1 MLESKLEQKLIAHIK
16 KLGGIA
22 YKFTSPNRRG
32 VPDRLCVMPNGRV
45 LFVEVKAPNKQ
56 PTPLQQHEHCLLRA
70 LGHTVLLIDSL
81 EAIYAIA

>member
-45 LFVEVKAPNKQ
+45 LFVELKAPGKA

>member
-1 MLESKLEQKLIAHIK
+1 MKESDLEKKLVSHIK

-22 YKFTSPNRRG
+22 YKFSSPNRRSI
-32 VPDRLCVMPNGRV
+32 PDRLCVMPNGRAF
-45 LFVEVKAPNKQ
+45 FVELKAPGKA
-56 PTPLQQHEHCLLRA
+56 PTPLQRHEHELLRA

>member
-1 MLESKLEQKLIAHIK
+1 MLESKLEQKLVIHIK

-22 YKFTSPNRRG
+22 YKFSSPNRRA

-45 LFVEVKAPNKQ
+45 FFVEVKAPTKQ
-56 PTPLQQHEHCLLRA
+56 PTALQQHEHCLLRA